1 MRMSLRQLADQPLRI
16 LGIGFL
22 ALLVIFF
29 AVWLLGRTGLGSPY
43 PREQITLRLWTVG
56 EDEEALRA
64 LISRYE
70 KRHKNVRIE
79 LSVQAPANYAPALD
93 AAAKAGATPDLYLQ
107 NPDQILRNPANY
119 ASGPRRLIKT
129 DRIRRDFI
137 PAVSETLIRDD
148 ALYGLPLSVDNLALY
163 YRKSF
168 LKEAGVKPPATWNE
182 LLASVGKLSGKNG
195 LSINRA
201 AVSLGTPLTDP
212 GTNLLQVLMAQNG
225 VTLRDLGT
233 WTAADRTGYYPGVKA
248 LDFFTSFANPQKSS
262 YTWSDTL
269 GSPPDAFVAGRSAML
284 IGPSSLRASLTAVG
298 SDLGQ
303 SPLPAIRSDR
313 PLNHASFSAYA
324 VGVGSPNVYVAWDFL
339 KFATSERELGR
350 YLDSSGR
357 LSPRLDLARS
367 QSRDGRH
374 DAFASQLSVSHSW
387 PLSAYPETVQALQ
400 AAAAGVLTGRQ
411 TSLQALEQAVA
422 TLQPLLK

>member
-1 MRMSLRQLADQPLRI
+1 MSRPKPLRI

-22 ALLVIFF
+22 ALLVVFF
-29 AVWLLGRTGLGSPY
+29 AIWLLGRTGLGNPY
-43 PREQITLRLWTVG
+43 PREQITLRLWTVEEN
-56 EDEEALRA
+56 EDALRA
-64 LISRYE
+64 LVSRYE
-70 KRHKNVRIE
+70 QRHKNVHIE
-79 LSVQAPANYAPALD
+79 LSAQAPANYASALD
-93 AAAKAGATPDLYLQ
+93 AAAKAGASPDLYLVS
-107 NPDQILRNPANY
+107 PDQILRNPANFTS
-119 ASGPRRLIKT
+119 APRRLIKA

-137 PAVSETLIRDD
+137 PAVSETLIRGD

-163 YRKSF
+163 YRKSL
-168 LKEAGVKPPATWNE
+168 LKEAGVKPPATWSE
-182 LLASVGKLSGKNG
+182 LLQIVGKLSSKNG

-212 GTNLLQVLMAQNG
+212 GMNLLQVLMAQNG
-225 VTLRDLGT
+225 VSLQELDT

-262 YTWSDTL
+262 YTWSDSL
-269 GSPPDAFVAGRSAML
+269 GSPPDAFVAGRTAML
-284 IGPSSLRASLTAVG
+284 IGPASLRSSLAPVG
-298 SDLGQ
+298 SDLGL

-313 PLNHASFSAYA
+313 PLNQASFSAYA
-324 VGVGSPNVYVAWDFL
+324 VSSSSPNVYVAWDFL
-339 KFATSERELGR
+339 KFSTGERELSR
-350 YLDSSGR
+350 YLDSSER

-367 QSRDGRH
+367 QSRDGKR

-387 PLSAYPETVQALQ
+387 PLSAYPETAQALQ
-400 AAAAGVLTGRQ
+400 AAVASVLTGRQ